1 MGLTPPPARGVGMG
15 VAAEDQVALEA
26 CPGHCAGGEVR
37 AEGRIM
43 QNWME
48 RLRSKLAG
56 SP

>member
-26 CPGHCAGGEVR
+26 CPGHCAGGEAR